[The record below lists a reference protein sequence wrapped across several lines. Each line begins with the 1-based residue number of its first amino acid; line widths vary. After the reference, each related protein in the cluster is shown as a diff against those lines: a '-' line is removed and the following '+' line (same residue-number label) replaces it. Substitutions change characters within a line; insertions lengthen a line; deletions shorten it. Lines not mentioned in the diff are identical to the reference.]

1 MKTDKILLACFVSI
15 ALAAYSFPP
24 LALAVTDIEARFC
37 AKVLKFN
44 ERSSFDLT
52 LPAYCSPTPPP
63 APPPPPTPTPP
74 PPAPTPTPP
83 PPAPT
88 PTPTPTP
95 PPPTPAAP
103 TLTFTANPQ
112 NVFETAT
119 TSSASTTLTWV
130 STNASLCVASNGW
143 AGIKALSGAQSV
155 TLTATTTY
163 TLSCGGAGGTT
174 TESVTV
180 NYTQF
185 NAQILISEVYYDVA
199 STTGQ
204 EPANEWLELFNPGP
218 SAVNL
223 ARFTI
228 SDGVATDTIPAIA
241 IGQTLIQP
249 GGYLIVTASSTTSG
263 FWNPTASTTFVVLT
277 SSIGNGL
284 ANGGD
289 ALFLRA
295 SSGVL
300 MDSVSWGTNTSAFD
314 PSVPGVAEGHSIA
327 RTEEGL
333 ENDTGTAADWED
345 LAIPTPGL

>member
-63 APPPPPTPTPP
+63 APPP
-74 PPAPTPTPP
+74 PTPTPP

-143 AGIKALSGAQSV
+143 AGIKALSA
-155 TLTATTTY
+155 
-163 TLSCGGAGGTT
+163 
-174 TESVTV
+174 
-180 NYTQF
+180 
-185 NAQILISEVYYDVA
+185 
-199 STTGQ
+199 
-204 EPANEWLELFNPGP
+204 
-218 SAVNL
+218 
-223 ARFTI
+223 ARSF
-228 SDGVATDTIPAIA
+228 SPIA
-241 IGQTLIQP
+241 HP
-249 GGYLIVTASSTTSG
+249 K
-263 FWNPTASTTFVVLT
+263 
-277 SSIGNGL
+277 
-284 ANGGD
+284 
-289 ALFLRA
+289 
-295 SSGVL
+295 
-300 MDSVSWGTNTSAFD
+300 
-314 PSVPGVAEGHSIA
+314 
-327 RTEEGL
+327 
-333 ENDTGTAADWED
+333 
-345 LAIPTPGL
+345 